1 MCEHAP
7 VKCPHNCGAELTR
20 RELKNHVAVCPAK
33 LLLCQKEMSSV
44 TTTTPVQEKNYLP
57 GKDRLVIS
65 VSPWIPLHGIAES
78 NDNRTFPVQESNQI
92 HDDDELVIG
101 K

>member
-1 MCEHAP
+1 M
-7 VKCPHNCGAELTR
+7 
-20 RELKNHVAVCPAK
+20 
-33 LLLCQKEMSSV
+33 
-44 TTTTPVQEKNYLP
+44 QEKNYLP

-65 VSPWIPLHGIAES
+65 VSPWIPLDRIAES
-78 NDNRTFPVQESNQI
+78 AESSGTFPVQESNQI

>member
-1 MCEHAP
+1 M
-7 VKCPHNCGAELTR
+7 
-20 RELKNHVAVCPAK
+20 
-33 LLLCQKEMSSV
+33 M
-44 TTTTPVQEKNYLP
+44 TPVQEKNYLP

-78 NDNRTFPVQESNQI
+78 NDNGTFPVQESNQI